1 MLTDTSV
8 VKRILP
14 PVVAMGLVIL
24 LSNIAVEHPV
34 QHVLTFGTAAIDLSE
49 LLTYGAFTYPV
60 AFLVTDTTNR
70 LFGAAAARKV
80 VYIGFA
86 LGVVLSLIL
95 ADPRIAVAS
104 GSAFLV
110 AQLLDVLIFDRLRN
124 GAWWHAP
131 AISSLFGS
139 AIDTALFFTLAFA
152 GTGLPWI
159 SWAAGDFVA
168 KLTMI
173 AILLYPFK
181 LLVAFYPA
189 ALRENGV

>member
-1 MLTDTSV
+1 MSTDTSV
-8 VKRILP
+8 LKRILP
-14 PVVAMGLVIL
+14 PVLAMGAVIL

-34 QHVLTFGTAAIDLSE
+34 QQVLTFGTTVVDLAE
-49 LLTYGAFTYPV
+49 LLTYGAFTYPI

-80 VYIGFA
+80 VYVGFA
-86 LGVVLSLIL
+86 FGVVLSLVL
-95 ADPRIAVAS
+95 ADPRIALAS

-124 GAWWHAP
+124 AAWWQAP
-131 AISSLFGS
+131 VISSLFGS

-152 GTGLPWI
+152 GSGLPWI
-159 SWAAGDFVA
+159 SWAAGDFLA
-168 KLTMI
+168 KLVMI
-173 AILLYPFK
+173 AALLYPFK
-181 LLVAFYPA
+181 LLVTFYPA